1 MAAGLCEKRPQ
12 TLEKR
17 QALEPSK
24 EHEDLVRFALSGL
37 SCMCA
42 ATVTNP
48 IDVIKTRMQLEN
60 ELGSQHESRNIFHN
74 RYYRGLVRGAVRIA
88 QEEGL
93 SGLYKGITPS
103 LMREATYSTLR
114 LGLYEPLKEWFGA
127 TDPAHTPLWK
137 KLCSGAIA
145 GAIGSAIACPT
156 DVIKIRLMSLPS
168 GNQWEYRHTL
178 HAFQA
183 IVSNEGIRGLWTG
196 VSATVKRSALVSAT
210 AVSSYDHAKHTIL
223 NAELLSEGPVLHIV
237 ASSIAGFVTNCV
249 TSPIDMVRTR
259 YMNQKKDHNKKPVL
273 YRGTIDCIVKTVRKE
288 GLFGLYK
295 GFIPNWTRTGTH
307 TVVTFFVFEQLRAF
321 VGMKPI

>member
-1 MAAGLCEKRPQ
+1 MATGLCEKRQPR
-12 TLEKR
+12 R
-17 QALEPSK
+17 QSK
-24 EHEDLVRFALSGL
+24 EHENLVRFALSGL

-48 IDVIKTRMQLEN
+48 IDVIKTRMQLDN

-74 RYYRGLVRGAVRIA
+74 RYYRGLVRGAARIA
-88 QEEGL
+88 HEEGIR
-93 SGLYKGITPS
+93 GLYKGITPS
-103 LMREATYSTLR
+103 LMREASYSTLR

-137 KLCSGAIA
+137 KVCSGAIA

-156 DVIKIRLMSLPS
+156 DVVKIRLMALPS
-168 GNQWEYRHTL
+168 GNKWEYRHTF

-183 IVSNEGIRGLWTG
+183 IVANEGIRGLWTG
-196 VSATVKRSALVSAT
+196 VNATVKRSALVSAT
-210 AVSSYDHAKHTIL
+210 AVSSYDHAKHKIL
-223 NAELLSEGPVLHIV
+223 NAGLLQEGPVLHIM

-249 TSPIDMVRTR
+249 SSPIDMVRTR
-259 YMNQKKDHNKKPVL
+259 YMNQKKDCNKKPLL
-273 YRGTIDCIVKTVRKE
+273 YRGTIDCIAKTVHKE

-321 VGMKPI
+321 VGLKPM

>member
-1 MAAGLCEKRPQ
+1 MATGLCEKRQPR
-12 TLEKR
+12 R
-17 QALEPSK
+17 QSK
-24 EHEDLVRFALSGL
+24 EHENLVRFALSGL

-48 IDVIKTRMQLEN
+48 VDVIKTRMQLDN

-74 RYYRGLVRGAVRIA
+74 RYYRGLVRGAARIA
-88 QEEGL
+88 HEEGIR
-93 SGLYKGITPS
+93 GLYKGIAPS
-103 LMREATYSTLR
+103 LMREASYSTLR

-137 KLCSGAIA
+137 KVCSGAIA

-156 DVIKIRLMSLPS
+156 DVVKIRLMALPS
-168 GNQWEYRHTL
+168 GNKWEYRHTL

-183 IVSNEGIRGLWTG
+183 IVANEGIRGLWTG
-196 VSATVKRSALVSAT
+196 VNATVKRSALVSAI
-210 AVSSYDHAKHTIL
+210 AVSSYDHAKHKIL
-223 NAELLSEGPVLHIV
+223 NAGLLQEGPVLHIM

-249 TSPIDMVRTR
+249 SSPIDMVRTR
-259 YMNQKKDHNKKPVL
+259 YMNQKKDCNKKPLL
-273 YRGTIDCIVKTVRKE
+273 YRGTIDCIAKTVHKE

-321 VGMKPI
+321 VGLKPM

>member
-1 MAAGLCEKRPQ
+1 M
-12 TLEKR
+12 
-17 QALEPSK
+17 
-24 EHEDLVRFALSGL
+24 
-37 SCMCA
+37 
-42 ATVTNP
+42 
-48 IDVIKTRMQLEN
+48 
-60 ELGSQHESRNIFHN
+60 
-74 RYYRGLVRGAVRIA
+74 VRIC
-88 QEEGL
+88 QGYKIQPIL
-93 SGLYKGITPS
+93 SMLSLYFSITPS
-103 LMREATYSTLR
+103 LMREASYSTLR
-114 LGLYEPLKEWFGA
+114 LGLYEPLKELFGA
-127 TDPAHTPLWK
+127 RDPAHTPLWK
-137 KLCSGAIA
+137 KVCSGAIA

-156 DVIKIRLMSLPS
+156 DVVKIRLMALPS

-210 AVSSYDHAKHTIL
+210 AVSSYDHAKHKIL
-223 NAELLSEGPVLHIV
+223 NAEMLSEGPVLHIV

-295 GFIPNWTRTGTH
+295 GFIPNWLRTGTH

>member
-1 MAAGLCEKRPQ
+1 MATGLCEKRQPR
-12 TLEKR
+12 R
-17 QALEPSK
+17 QSK
-24 EHEDLVRFALSGL
+24 EHENLVRFALSGL

-48 IDVIKTRMQLEN
+48 IDVIKTRMQLDN

-74 RYYRGLVRGAVRIA
+74 RYYRGLVRGAARIA
-88 QEEGL
+88 HEEGIR
-93 SGLYKGITPS
+93 GLYKGITPS
-103 LMREATYSTLR
+103 LMREASYSTLR

-137 KLCSGAIA
+137 KVCSGAIA

-156 DVIKIRLMSLPS
+156 DVVKIRLMALPS
-168 GNQWEYRHTL
+168 GNKWEYRHTL

-183 IVSNEGIRGLWTG
+183 IVANEGIRGLWTG
-196 VSATVKRSALVSAT
+196 VNATVKRSALVSAT
-210 AVSSYDHAKHTIL
+210 AVSSYDHAKHKIL
-223 NAELLSEGPVLHIV
+223 NAGLLQEGPVLHIM

-249 TSPIDMVRTR
+249 SSPIDMVRTR
-259 YMNQKKDHNKKPVL
+259 YMNQKKDCNKKPLL
-273 YRGTIDCIVKTVRKE
+273 YRGTIDCIAKTVHKE

-321 VGMKPI
+321 VGLKPM

>member
-1 MAAGLCEKRPQ
+1 MNLVGDYVSFCSLACTLCESINICFSCVYNCNDQSCLHKNQ
-12 TLEKR
+12 IIGHNNYQSLGDLTNFSYLFFVSDCTL
-17 QALEPSK
+17 S
-24 EHEDLVRFALSGL
+24 
-37 SCMCA
+37 
-42 ATVTNP
+42 
-48 IDVIKTRMQLEN
+48 
-60 ELGSQHESRNIFHN
+60 
-74 RYYRGLVRGAVRIA
+74 
-88 QEEGL
+88 
-93 SGLYKGITPS
+93 ITPS

-114 LGLYEPLKEWFGA
+114 LGLYEPLKERFGA

-137 KLCSGAIA
+137 KLCAGAIA

-168 GNQWEYRHTL
+168 GNQWGYRHTL

-237 ASSIAGFVTNCV
+237 ASSVAGFVTNCV

>member
-1 MAAGLCEKRPQ
+1 MATGLCG
-12 TLEKR
+12 KR
-17 QALEPSK
+17 QPRRSSK
-24 EHEDLVRFALSGL
+24 EHENLFRFALSGL

-48 IDVIKTRMQLEN
+48 IDVIKTRMQLDN

-74 RYYRGLVRGAVRIA
+74 RYYRGLVRGAARIA
-88 QEEGL
+88 HEEGIR
-93 SGLYKGITPS
+93 GLYKGITPS
-103 LMREATYSTLR
+103 LMREASYSSLR

-137 KLCSGAIA
+137 KVCSGAIA

-156 DVIKIRLMSLPS
+156 DVVKIRLMALPS

-183 IVSNEGIRGLWTG
+183 IVASEGICGLWTG

-223 NAELLSEGPVLHIV
+223 NAGILQEGPVVHIM

-249 TSPIDMVRTR
+249 SSPIDMVRTR
-259 YMNQKKDHNKKPVL
+259 YMNQKKDCNKKPLL
-273 YRGTIDCIVKTVRKE
+273 YRGTIDCMAKTVRKE

-321 VGMKPI
+321 VGLQPI

>member
-1 MAAGLCEKRPQ
+1 
-12 TLEKR
+12 
-17 QALEPSK
+17 
-24 EHEDLVRFALSGL
+24 
-37 SCMCA
+37 
-42 ATVTNP
+42 
-48 IDVIKTRMQLEN
+48 
-60 ELGSQHESRNIFHN
+60 
-74 RYYRGLVRGAVRIA
+74 
-88 QEEGL
+88 
-93 SGLYKGITPS
+93 
-103 LMREATYSTLR
+103 MREATYSTLR
-114 LGLYEPLKEWFGA
+114 LGLYEPLKELFGA

-137 KLCSGAIA
+137 KVCSGAIS

-156 DVIKIRLMSLPS
+156 DVVKIRLMAVPS
-168 GNQWEYRHTL
+168 GNQWEYRHTF

-183 IVSNEGIRGLWTG
+183 IVSSEGVRGLWTG

-223 NAELLSEGPVLHIV
+223 NAELMNEGPLLHIC

-259 YMNQKKDHNKKPVL
+259 FMNQKKDHNKKPVL
-273 YRGTIDCIVKTVRKE
+273 YRGTLDCIMKTVRKE

-321 VGMKPI
+321 VGMRPI

>member
-1 MAAGLCEKRPQ
+1 MVSL
-12 TLEKR
+12 
-17 QALEPSK
+17 
-24 EHEDLVRFALSGL
+24 
-37 SCMCA
+37 
-42 ATVTNP
+42 
-48 IDVIKTRMQLEN
+48 
-60 ELGSQHESRNIFHN
+60 IFHVCDKLLQ
-74 RYYRGLVRGAVRIA
+74 GLTLG
-88 QEEGL
+88 E
-93 SGLYKGITPS
+93 KGKRLNFLAKIISLLLFYFSITPS

-137 KLCSGAIA
+137 KVCSGAIA

-156 DVIKIRLMSLPS
+156 DVVKIRLMALPS

-223 NAELLSEGPVLHIV
+223 NAGLLCEGPVLHIV

-259 YMNQKKDHNKKPVL
+259 YMNQKKDHNKKPLL

>member
-1 MAAGLCEKRPQ
+1 MATGLCEKRQPR
-12 TLEKR
+12 R
-17 QALEPSK
+17 QSK
-24 EHEDLVRFALSGL
+24 EHENLVRFALSGL

-48 IDVIKTRMQLEN
+48 IDVIKTRMQLDN

-74 RYYRGLVRGAVRIA
+74 RYYRGLVRGAARIA
-88 QEEGL
+88 HEEGIR
-93 SGLYKGITPS
+93 GLYKGITPS
-103 LMREATYSTLR
+103 LMREASYSTLR

-127 TDPAHTPLWK
+127 TDPAHSPLWK
-137 KLCSGAIA
+137 KVCSGAIA

-156 DVIKIRLMSLPS
+156 DVVKIRLMALPS
-168 GNQWEYRHTL
+168 GNKWEYRHTF

-183 IVSNEGIRGLWTG
+183 IVANEGIRGLWTG
-196 VSATVKRSALVSAT
+196 VNATVKRSALVSAT
-210 AVSSYDHAKHTIL
+210 AVSSYDHAKHKIL
-223 NAELLSEGPVLHIV
+223 NAGLLQEGPVLHIM

-249 TSPIDMVRTR
+249 SSPIDMVRTR
-259 YMNQKKDHNKKPVL
+259 YMNQKKDCNKKPLL
-273 YRGTIDCIVKTVRKE
+273 YRGTIDCIAKTVHKE

-321 VGMKPI
+321 VGLKPM

>member
-1 MAAGLCEKRPQ
+1 MATGLCEKRQPR
-12 TLEKR
+12 R
-17 QALEPSK
+17 QSK
-24 EHEDLVRFALSGL
+24 EHENLVRFALSGL

-48 IDVIKTRMQLEN
+48 IDVIKTRMQLDN

-74 RYYRGLVRGAVRIA
+74 RYYRGLVRGAARIA
-88 QEEGL
+88 HEEGIR
-93 SGLYKGITPS
+93 GLYKGIAPS
-103 LMREATYSTLR
+103 LMREASYSTLR

-137 KLCSGAIA
+137 KVCSGAIA

-156 DVIKIRLMSLPS
+156 DVVKIRLMALPS
-168 GNQWEYRHTL
+168 GNKWEYRHTL

-183 IVSNEGIRGLWTG
+183 IVANEGIRGLWTG
-196 VSATVKRSALVSAT
+196 VNATVKRSALVSAT
-210 AVSSYDHAKHTIL
+210 AVSSYDHAKHKIL
-223 NAELLSEGPVLHIV
+223 NAGLLQEGPVLHIM

-249 TSPIDMVRTR
+249 SSPIDMVRTR
-259 YMNQKKDHNKKPVL
+259 YMNQKKDCNKKPLL
-273 YRGTIDCIVKTVRKE
+273 YRGTIDCIAKTVHKE

-321 VGMKPI
+321 VGLKPM

>member
-1 MAAGLCEKRPQ
+1 
-12 TLEKR
+12 
-17 QALEPSK
+17 
-24 EHEDLVRFALSGL
+24 
-37 SCMCA
+37 
-42 ATVTNP
+42 
-48 IDVIKTRMQLEN
+48 
-60 ELGSQHESRNIFHN
+60 
-74 RYYRGLVRGAVRIA
+74 
-88 QEEGL
+88 
-93 SGLYKGITPS
+93 
-103 LMREATYSTLR
+103 MREATYSTLR
-114 LGLYEPLKEWFGA
+114 IGLYEPLKEQFGA
-127 TDPAHTPLWK
+127 KDPADTPLWIK
-137 KLCSGAIA
+137 VCSGAIA

-156 DVIKIRLMSLPS
+156 DVVKIRLMALPS

-210 AVSSYDHAKHTIL
+210 AVSSYDHTKHRIL

-249 TSPIDMVRTR
+249 SSPIDMVRTR

-273 YRGTIDCIVKTVRKE
+273 YRGTLDCIVKTVRKE

>member
-1 MAAGLCEKRPQ
+1 MATGLCEKRQPR
-12 TLEKR
+12 R
-17 QALEPSK
+17 QSK
-24 EHEDLVRFALSGL
+24 EHENLVRFALSGL

-48 IDVIKTRMQLEN
+48 IDVIKTRMQLDN

-74 RYYRGLVRGAVRIA
+74 RYYRGLVRGAARIA
-88 QEEGL
+88 HEEGIR
-93 SGLYKGITPS
+93 GLYKGITPS
-103 LMREATYSTLR
+103 LMREASYSTLR

-137 KLCSGAIA
+137 KVCSGAIA

-156 DVIKIRLMSLPS
+156 DVVKIRLMALPS
-168 GNQWEYRHTL
+168 GNKWEYRHTF

-183 IVSNEGIRGLWTG
+183 IVANEGIRGLWTG
-196 VSATVKRSALVSAT
+196 VNATVKRSALVSAT
-210 AVSSYDHAKHTIL
+210 AVSSYDHAKHKIL
-223 NAELLSEGPVLHIV
+223 NAGLLQEGPVLHIM

-249 TSPIDMVRTR
+249 SSPMDMVRTR
-259 YMNQKKDHNKKPVL
+259 YMNQKKDCNKKPLL
-273 YRGTIDCIVKTVRKE
+273 YRGTIDCIAKTVHKE

-321 VGMKPI
+321 VGLKPM